1 MNILIIDD
9 HPLIID
15 AYKSALINIY
25 GQGISFKICHNCEE
39 AQITIDT
46 MSNTFFMC
54 DLAIID
60 FGLPAFEPAGM
71 LSGSDVALH
80 LKKKAPECKIIMI
93 TAHTE
98 VIIVYDIYKKVS
110 PEGLIIK
117 NEITPLSLQAII
129 NTVMCG
135 DTYQSLHVKN
145 SVKEIWKKELMVED
159 YNRLILFYLSKGY
172 KIKDLEE
179 VIPLAGSTIQR
190 RIINMKKAF
199 SVSDDSSL
207 VKDAF
212 KQGFI

>member
-1 MNILIIDD
+1 MNVLIIDD

-15 AYKSALINIY
+15 AYKSALTNIY
-25 GQGISFKICHNCEE
+25 AKKINFKICHNCEE
-39 AQITIDT
+39 AYVALETINNT
-46 MSNTFFMC
+46 SNSY

-60 FGLPAFEPAGM
+60 FNLPPYKPAG
-71 LSGSDVALH
+71 LFTGADVALY
-80 LKKKAPECKIIMI
+80 LKKKNPNSKIIII

-98 VIIVYDIYKKVS
+98 VIIIYDIYKKVN

-117 NEITPLSLQAII
+117 NEITPLNLPEIIHSII
-129 NTVMCG
+129 NGEV
-135 DTYQSLHVKN
+135 YQSPHIKN

-179 VIPLAGSTIQR
+179 VVPLAGSTIQR

-199 SVSDDSSL
+199 NVSDDSSL
-207 VKDAF
+207 VKDAIE
-212 KQGFI
+212 QNFI